1 MANIIR
7 AYRNQHRGTYF
18 PMANLIA
25 TRNAYRTLLG
35 INTAVFGAWL
45 YAKYV
50 AEDGRLQRLWHE
62 NFTISLPNIDAGR
75 YWTMLTSSLAH
86 QSVMHFAFNMMAM
99 QAFASS
105 LIMAGGIGIG
115 ASHYLVLTVGSGIAG
130 SFAFL
135 YQQKQKSAQGERTW
149 GPFGQRGNTYIAS
162 GLGASGTVMG
172 MSLAA
177 ACLTP
182 FTRIMLIV
190 FPVPM
195 WAAAA
200 IYVGADL
207 YLLDSPE
214 SRVGHSA
221 HLGGAAFGAAYYLVF
236 LRRFG
241 GISHMLRRGPRY

>member
-1 MANIIR
+1 MI
-7 AYRNQHRGTYF
+7 
-18 PMANLIA
+18 
-25 TRNAYRTLLG
+25 
-35 INTAVFGAWL
+35 
-45 YAKYV
+45 
-50 AEDGRLQRLWHE
+50 
-62 NFTISLPNIDAGR
+62 
-75 YWTMLTSSLAH
+75 TSSFAH
-86 QSVMHFAFNMMAM
+86 ERTEHFVFNMFAM
-99 QAFASS
+99 QAFAGS
-105 LIMAGGIGIG
+105 LMMAGGIGIG
-115 ASHYLVLTVGSGIAG
+115 AAHYLALTLGSGIAG

-135 YQQKQKSAQGERTW
+135 YQQKQKSAQGERKW
-149 GPFGQRGNTYIAS
+149 GPFGQRGITYIAT

-182 FTRIMLIV
+182 FKRIMLFV
-190 FPVPM
+190 FPMPM

-200 IYVGADL
+200 IYVAADL
-207 YLLDSPE
+207 YFLDTPE